1 MGAGPGASTGGGG
14 GGVGP
19 AGLTG
24 VRYDLTG
31 KKEKIYGTAQDG
43 KNVLKQGVVTS
54 FQNKPYFT
62 KQKGPYTLRPLE
74 PLFDAGSKKTRTY
87 FTNKVLKSSK
97 AKKNIGYTEDEF
109 LKLSTKK
116 REKVYKGYLD
126 NRLSGKTDAYG
137 NVNPN
142 FGKDKGNNNQ
152 NPTTPTTPSA
162 PPQPGI
168 FPGESNPNA
177 PSIPLDPE
185 TSETDKKYD
194 PRRTKKKGRNQN
206 LLTSAKG
213 VMKTSPDYSLG
224 KKSLLGQV
232 V

>member
-1 MGAGPGASTGGGG
+1 MGSPSASTGGGG

-19 AGLTG
+19 AGMTG
-24 VRYDLTG
+24 TTVVAG
-31 KKEKIYGTAQDG
+31 KRKKTYGTAQDA

-62 KQKGPYTLRPLE
+62 KQGGPLILKPAE
-74 PLFDAGSKKTRTY
+74 PLFDAGSKKTRTF
-87 FTNKVLKSSK
+87 FTDKVLASDK
-97 AKKNIGYTEDEF
+97 AKKNIGYTKDEF

-126 NRLSGKTDAYG
+126 KRLTNKTDAYG
-137 NVNPN
+137 NKLNINSGPDN
-142 FGKDKGNNNQ
+142 D
-152 NPTTPTTPSA
+152 PTNVQTPPVATIMPVPSD
-162 PPQPGI
+162 
-168 FPGESNPNA
+168 PNA
-177 PSIPLDPE
+177 PATPLDPQP
-185 TSETDKKYD
+185 SETEKKYD
-194 PRRTKKKGRNQN
+194 SRKTKKKGRNQN

-213 VMKTSPDYSLG
+213 VMKTSADYSLG